1 MNNQVANSQSAI
13 ESGSWRSGSR
23 IVRTDCPAGEAVNTE
38 SRLRIRAIFIVKQ
51 NHETEKNIYLVS
63 SKTKMKTYRRKKHEA
78 KNN

>member
-1 MNNQVANSQSAI
+1 MNILQPDYRLKINSGLWRI
-13 ESGSWRSGSR
+13 CGGDSWPG
-23 IVRTDCPAGEAVNTE
+23 CPQDEAVNIE